1 MGYEIFEPKLPL
13 RRVIGCQNRNYQPDL
28 LLIDK
33 NLYQALKMKKGK
45 HVYEMPV
52 YIPKDTDI
60 VNTFWES
67 KPPFDNVLDFF
78 S

>member
-1 MGYEIFEPKLPL
+1 
-13 RRVIGCQNRNYQPDL
+13 
-28 LLIDK
+28 
-33 NLYQALKMKKGK
+33 
-45 HVYEMPV
+45 MPI